1 MLLKC
6 LKPLFFYSQ
15 IIKEY
20 LGEDFLGYAEA
31 YSYLVAIVA
40 AYPYAYI
47 ANNMPYGQDLVIQFG
62 SLSFMLSGN
71 HPMVGVVDGQ
81 HNQINPSKSI
91 ILVSMSIHT

>member
-1 MLLKC
+1 MLKTLV
-6 LKPLFFYSQ
+6 FYSQ

-62 SLSFMLSGN
+62 SLSFMLTGN
-71 HPMVGVVDGQ
+71 HLMVLWTGNV
-81 HNQINPSKSI
+81 INPSINLSY
-91 ILVSMSIHT
+91 